1 MSNFIFDLE
10 NLNNEKYVWE
20 VLNDIKL
27 ELVNFTSSES
37 SSMLAKA
44 IFMHGA
50 IEAVSVILI
59 GTNILEN
66 DEKQKFFEDI
76 LDICKLC
83 LKQNGSYHE
92 CPSHLFN

>member
-44 IFMHGA
+44 I
-50 IEAVSVILI
+50 
-59 GTNILEN
+59 
-66 DEKQKFFEDI
+66 
-76 LDICKLC
+76 LC
-83 LKQNGSYHE
+83 MEL
-92 CPSHLFN
+92 